1 MNIWLLNCF
10 SAVPVPESPE
20 QRTAALASVL
30 QRRGCQVT
38 WFTSDWCH
46 LSKARLCEPGTYML
60 TSAQPCLD
68 PHMRPL
74 TRSDDQSGVERE
86 QGGALRL
93 EVVST
98 PPYRRN
104 VGAGRLFSHF
114 EWARR
119 LRRRATALVAAG
131 RLDQPDVIVASSP
144 PIETARVGRRLAER
158 FNSAFAID
166 LTDLW
171 PHAFASV
178 VAGSS
183 VARVVAT
190 PAITTLRRVVE
201 HDWRLACGV
210 SAVSRAYLDVVS
222 TIAPWQRM
230 HCCYIGGYASS
241 ADGDPAAAPTDRRR
255 QHGSSESPSGGGRAA
270 GTAFVYVGLMS
281 ESYDLTT
288 LIEACAALAAESLR
302 FSVTLAGDGP
312 LVAALD
318 RRIHEAGLEKSV
330 TFVGRLAPARLKAV
344 LAESDVGLNVV
355 GRGRWITMPNKLSD
369 YLCSGLAVVN
379 SLPGEAA
386 SLLSAHHA
394 GISYESG
401 DVRSLADAMRRYIVD
416 ADLTAA
422 EKVSA
427 RALARV
433 QFDRPHT
440 YQEWASWLLQLP
452 KLSSNRSPSSI

>member
-1 MNIWLLNCF
+1 MNVWLLNCF
-10 SAVPVPESPE
+10 SAVPVPGSPE
-20 QRTAALASVL
+20 QRTAALASEL

-38 WFTSDWCH
+38 WFTSDWNH
-46 LSKARLCEPGTYML
+46 LSKSRLCEPGSYIL
-60 TSAQPCLD
+60 TAAQPYLD
-68 PHMRPL
+68 RQMRPL
-74 TRSDDQSGVERE
+74 TRSDDQPGVER
-86 QGGALRL
+86 GHDVALRL
-93 EVVST
+93 EVVSA

-104 VGAGRLFSHF
+104 VGVGRLFSHF

-119 LRRRATALVAAG
+119 LRRRATALVADG
-131 RLDQPDVIVASSP
+131 RLGPPDVIVASSP

-178 VAGSS
+178 VAGSR

-190 PAITTLRRVVE
+190 PAITTLRRFVE

-222 TIAPWQRM
+222 TIAPWQRV
-230 HCCYIGGYASS
+230 HCCYIGGYASP
-241 ADGDPAAAPTDRRR
+241 ADDDPAAASTDRRR
-255 QHGSSESPSGGGRAA
+255 EHRSTEPPSGGGRAA

-281 ESYDLTT
+281 DSYDLMT
-288 LIEACAALAAESLR
+288 LIEACAALAAEHLH

-318 RRIHEAGLEKSV
+318 RRIQEAGLVKLV
-330 TFVGRLAPARLKAV
+330 TFVGRLAPVRLRAV

-355 GRGRWITMPNKLSD
+355 RRGRWITMPNKLSD

-386 SLLSAHHA
+386 GLLSTHHA
-394 GISYESG
+394 GISYEPG

-416 ADLTAA
+416 ADMTAA
-422 EKVSA
+422 EKANA

-440 YQEWASWLLQLP
+440 YHEWASWLLQLP
-452 KLSSNRSPSSI
+452 KLSSNRSASSI